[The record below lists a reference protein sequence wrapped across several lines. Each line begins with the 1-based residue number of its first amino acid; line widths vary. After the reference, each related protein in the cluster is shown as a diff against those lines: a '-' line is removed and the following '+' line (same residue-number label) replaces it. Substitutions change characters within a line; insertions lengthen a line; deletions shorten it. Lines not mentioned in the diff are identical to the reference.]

1 MGLPHPLFC
10 AVGTETAVP
19 ISLGSDG
26 GVVTSAVQSYI
37 QYINIKGEN
46 EENGENMGKRGKYG
60 NIWGKYGENHQEI
73 DTKNIHSPDVWKG
86 WIHVAAKL
94 AVHPRTD
101 LLGWFL
107 EVIGG
112 ILQITKKS
120 WS

>member
-73 DTKNIHSPDVWKG
+73 DTKKYPLTGCLERVDSCSSETCGASTDRSSRMVFGSYRWN
-86 WIHVAAKL
+86 L
-94 AVHPRTD
+94 AD
-101 LLGWFL
+101 N
-107 EVIGG
+107 
-112 ILQITKKS
+112 
-120 WS
+120 

>member
-1 MGLPHPLFC
+1 MKKMGKIW
-10 AVGTETAVP
+10 G
-19 ISLGSDG
+19 
-26 GVVTSAVQSYI
+26 
-37 QYINIKGEN
+37 KGEN
-46 EENGENMGKRGKYG
+46 MGTYGENMGKTIK
-60 NIWGKYGENHQEI
+60 KSTQ
-73 DTKNIHSPDVWKG
+73 KNIHSPDVWKG

>member
-46 EENGENMGKRGKYG
+46 EENEENMGKRGKYG
-60 NIWGKYGENHQEI
+60 NIWGKYGKPSRNRHKKI
-73 DTKNIHSPDVWKG
+73 STHRMFGKG
-86 WIHVAAKL
+86 
-94 AVHPRTD
+94 
-101 LLGWFL
+101 GFM
-107 EVIGG
+107 
-112 ILQITKKS
+112 
-120 WS
+120 